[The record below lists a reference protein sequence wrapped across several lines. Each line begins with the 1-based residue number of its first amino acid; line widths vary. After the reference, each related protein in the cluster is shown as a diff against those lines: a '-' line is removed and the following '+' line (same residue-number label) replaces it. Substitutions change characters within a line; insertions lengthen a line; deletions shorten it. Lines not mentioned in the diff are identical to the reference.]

1 MFWIRFDK
9 LNGFIRIYEITRHI
23 TLFDSENYDD
33 IYNRL
38 IDPKSRKISIAYI
51 FSYYFAKIKVGS
63 YDSLTIEKRLN
74 LKNVIILNKSAFNK
88 DKSHCYYQIF

>member
-23 TLFDSENYDD
+23 TSSDSENYDD

-38 IDPKSRKISIAYI
+38 RYPKSRNISIAYI
-51 FSYYFAKIKVGS
+51 FSYFAKIKVGS
-63 YDSLTIEKRLN
+63 CDSLIIEKRLN
-74 LKNVIILNKSAFNK
+74 LSNVIILNKSAFNK
-88 DKSHCYYQIF
+88 DKSHYYYQIF